1 MKVLIIYRPDSEH
14 ARKTEEYAREI
25 SMRHDRA
32 IELVNLNTREGAAMA
47 TLYEI
52 MQYPAILALADDGQL
67 LKAWQGPIF
76 PLIDE
81 VVYYAPDRLQAL

>member
-1 MKVLIIYRPDSEH
+1 MKVLILYRPDSEH

-25 SMRHDRA
+25 SSRHDRE
-32 IELVNLNTREGAAMA
+32 IELVNLNTRDGAALA
-47 TLYEI
+47 SLYDI
-52 MQYPAILALADDGQL
+52 MQYPAIVALADDGRL

-81 VVYYAPDRLQAL
+81 VVYYAPDRLQTL